1 VRHRL
6 LGLLAGPILIA
17 QCGPVQ
23 CAPAP
28 PPPPAVATTLP
39 PPAAPTGSWSYL
51 ATDGTR
57 ATHWSACDGPI
68 TYQIDTTVA
77 PTAAVRAAIDVAL
90 RAASAASG
98 HPFVAAGDGGPAAP
112 PGVDVV
118 IGLRDYTD
126 GTLGQGGGKFDAS
139 YRMVSGMAY
148 VDVGLAPDLLAAT
161 LLHEI
166 AHLLGLGHVDDP
178 TQLLHP
184 YLRQISATPPRFLQA
199 YQAGDLEGLRRVGAT
214 ATTTP
219 CLAQLG
225 AADEPMRQIILD

>member
-6 LGLLAGPILIA
+6 LGLLAGPIVID
-17 QCGPVQ
+17 QRGPVQ

-39 PPAAPTGSWSYL
+39 SPTGPTGPWSDL

-57 ATHWSACDGPI
+57 SAHWSVCDGPI
-68 TYQIDTTVA
+68 TYQVDTAVA
-77 PTAAVRAAIDVAL
+77 PTAAVPAAIDVAL
-90 RAASAASG
+90 RGATAASG
-98 HPFVAAGDGGPAAP
+98 HPFVTAGDGGPVAP

-118 IGLRDYTD
+118 IGLRDHTD

-161 LLHEI
+161 PLHEI
-166 AHLLGLGHVDDP
+166 AHLLGLGHVDVRSSW
-178 TQLLHP
+178 TE
-184 YLRQISATPPRFLQA
+184 R
-199 YQAGDLEGLRRVGAT
+199 
-214 ATTTP
+214 
-219 CLAQLG
+219 
-225 AADEPMRQIILD
+225 